1 MARFTYE
8 NMVVYLWKQVVIH
21 ENMVA
26 FHFPYYLGLAEVL

>member
-8 NMVVYLWKQVVIH
+8 NMVVIH

-26 FHFPYYLGLAEVL
+26 FHFPYYLGLAEVKAL